1 MQIKETQLRYLIR
14 QSLITE
20 IDTSFRTSSRIA
32 SSRAKECSFKTK
44 IPAKFL
50 SLFSSENI
58 QDLRNKIFKKIP
70 DLGVITKKLDADIAS
85 LDRILP
91 TLMSYITSYSYAI
104 GTSCFN
110 YYIVFKALQII
121 EGFFVMI
128 GALDPIKR
136 VTSDDNNDGIPSPFE
151 FTLAIK
157 TKANNMGSNR
167 NTLGFVNNFPFYSLP
182 NLSEE
187 GANAN
192 NLVKFKADLE
202 HNENLISEINGLRA
216 NTGSRLFSK
225 ITEILEIDD
234 LNKVKKAKAAFSD
247 SEMNQRDVEGYKKA
261 AIAGITSS
269 ITESMRSYTDV
280 LAVDG
285 EFKEAW
291 VRFQRRHS

>member
-20 IDTSFRTSSRIA
+20 IDTSFSNNSRIA

-70 DLGVITKKLDADIAS
+70 DLGIITKTLDSQIAA
-85 LDRILP
+85 LDSILP

-128 GALDPIKR
+128 GALDPNKR
-136 VTSDDNNDGIPSPFE
+136 VTNDKNTSATPGPFD

-167 NTLGFVNNFPFYSLP
+167 NTRDFVNNFPLYSLP
-182 NLSEE
+182 KLSKE

-216 NTGSRLFSK
+216 DTGSRLFAK

-234 LNKVKKAKAAFSD
+234 LNVVKDRNFPD
-247 SEMNQRDVEGYKKA
+247 TVDQRLVERFKIA

-269 ITESMRSYTDV
+269 ITESMRSYADV
-280 LAVDG
+280 LASDS

>member
-70 DLGVITKKLDADIAS
+70 DLGIITKTLDSQIAE

-157 TKANNMGSNR
+157 TKANNISSNR

-234 LNKVKKAKAAFSD
+234 LNVVKKAKAAFSD

>member
-20 IDTSFRTSSRIA
+20 IDTSFSNNSRIA

-50 SLFSSENI
+50 SLFSSKNI

-70 DLGVITKKLDADIAS
+70 DLGIITKTLDSQIAA
-85 LDRILP
+85 LDSILP

-128 GALDPIKR
+128 GALDPNKR
-136 VTSDDNNDGIPSPFE
+136 VTNDKNTSATPGPFD

-167 NTLGFVNNFPFYSLP
+167 NTRDFVNNFPLYSLP
-182 NLSEE
+182 KLSKE

-216 NTGSRLFSK
+216 DTGSRLFSK

-234 LNKVKKAKAAFSD
+234 LNVVKDRNFPD
-247 SEMNQRDVEGYKKA
+247 TVDQRLVERFKIA

-269 ITESMRSYTDV
+269 ITESMRSYADV
-280 LAVDG
+280 LASDS